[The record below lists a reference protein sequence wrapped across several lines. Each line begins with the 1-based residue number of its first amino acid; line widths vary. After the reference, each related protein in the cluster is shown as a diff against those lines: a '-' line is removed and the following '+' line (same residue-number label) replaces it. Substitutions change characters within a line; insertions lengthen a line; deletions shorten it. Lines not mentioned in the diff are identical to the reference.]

1 MTTTV
6 PRLAR
11 SIAIPSRQTPKFLIA
26 LMILAGTQAVNL
38 LIILL
43 LVFNN
48 RSLARK
54 QRVYIQTAEG
64 TSQPAIQVDPLHRE
78 AAILKSTAQAFL
90 QYLFEW
96 SKTLPNGEED
106 KGIEAYGTKIPA
118 KVYIGSFLIENGFRV
133 SLLKAMGEKVIPKE
147 VLNGNLES
155 TIIIHEISE
164 PQQTGPGSW
173 SVRLVAVRIDRNSQG
188 ELNEIPF
195 ARRIDLKA
203 IEPQKAALSQE
214 EYDSPFSES
223 IRRLLQNGVIVT
235 NMVEG

>member
-6 PRLAR
+6 PRQHR
-11 SIAIPSRQTPKFLIA
+11 SIAIPSSQTPKFVIA
-26 LMILAGTQAVNL
+26 LMLLAGAQVVNI

-48 RSLARK
+48 GSLARK
-54 QRVYIQTAEG
+54 ERVYIQTADG

-78 AAILKSTAQAFL
+78 PAILKSTAQSFL

-106 KGIEAYGTKIPA
+106 KGIEAYGTTIPS
-118 KVYIGSFLIENGFRV
+118 KVYIGSFLIEPGFRA
-133 SLLKAMGEKVIPKE
+133 SLLKAMGDNVIPNE

-164 PQQTGPGSW
+164 PQQTGPGQW
-173 SVRLVAVRIDRNSQG
+173 SIRVVAVRIDRNSQG
-188 ELNEIPF
+188 ELTEIPF

-203 IEPQKAALSQE
+203 IEPQKAALLE
-214 EYDSPFSES
+214 DEYDSPFSES
-223 IRRLLQNGVIVT
+223 IRRLLQNGVLIT
-235 NMVEG
+235 NMVES